1 LELNIL
7 KFMFSRLKTFF
18 KKSVIGWVILLLVLV
33 RVLLR
38 GPLFAEYRQKSDL
51 GEVVEDSILRVED
64 SIQDALL
71 MKEYIEEGL
80 LPQK

>member
-1 LELNIL
+1 
-7 KFMFSRLKTFF
+7 
-18 KKSVIGWVILLLVLV
+18 
-33 RVLLR
+33 VLLR